1 MPSTRL
7 FFVATGR
14 RPASGALVLL
24 LSVLTTNCGG
34 QSNTPMPEAS
44 TGKPQPTPA
53 SRERLTKTQ
62 GTTPFDNVHCGMRD
76 KAGNLWFGT
85 TGKGAYRYD
94 GKGFT
99 NLTVKD
105 GLSSNRVWSILEDQA
120 GNIWFGTDRGAC
132 RYDGKT
138 FTPFVIPEL
147 NVPKTGVS
155 SIFQDK
161 AGGMWFGTT
170 DSDVYRYD
178 GKVVTRFLSDAAVLN
193 AKMLTLKDVQ
203 QMLEDKTGAIWF
215 ASWKNEGACRYD
227 GRTLTDITAREGLSD
242 GMVHSLLQDK
252 AGDIWFG
259 TRNHGLCRYD
269 GKAFKHITGVEG
281 LSDSCVYS
289 ILEDKAGVLWFA
301 TEKNGV
307 WRYDGKSFTN
317 LTTKD
322 GLGNNSVFC
331 IVEDG
336 EGHLWFGTGDVGLS
350 RYDGRTF
357 AGFSASGSQR

>member
-7 FFVATGR
+7 FFAATGR

-24 LSVLTTNCGG
+24 LSVFTTNSGG
-34 QSNTPMPEAS
+34 QSRTPMPEAS
-44 TGKPQPTPA
+44 TGKSQPTPA
-53 SRERLTKTQ
+53 IRERLTKTQ

-85 TGKGAYRYD
+85 TD
-94 GKGFT
+94 GG
-99 NLTVKD
+99 
-105 GLSSNRVWSILEDQA
+105 
-120 GNIWFGTDRGAC
+120 
-132 RYDGKT
+132 
-138 FTPFVIPEL
+138 
-147 NVPKTGVS
+147 
-155 SIFQDK
+155 
-161 AGGMWFGTT
+161 
-170 DSDVYRYD
+170 VYRYD
-178 GKVVTRFLSDAAVLN
+178 GKVVTRFLSDAAAVN

-203 QMLEDKTGAIWF
+203 QMLEDNTGAIWF
-215 ASWKNEGACRYD
+215 ASWNNEGACRYD
-227 GRTLTDITAREGLSD
+227 GRTLTDITAREGLND

-269 GKAFKHITGVEG
+269 GKSFKHITGVEG
-281 LSDSCVYS
+281 LSDSCVCS
-289 ILEDKAGVLWFA
+289 ILKDKAGVLWFA

-336 EGHLWFGTGDVGLS
+336 EGHLWFGTRDVGLS

-357 AGFSASGSQR
+357 TEFSASGSQR

>member
-1 MPSTRL
+1 MPHHHELNGFPMPSTRL

-24 LSVLTTNCGG
+24 FSVLTTNCGG
-34 QSNTPMPEAS
+34 QSNTPVPVAS

-76 KAGNLWFGT
+76 KIGNLWFGT
-85 TGKGAYRYD
+85 TSEG
-94 GKGFT
+94 
-99 NLTVKD
+99 
-105 GLSSNRVWSILEDQA
+105 
-120 GNIWFGTDRGAC
+120 
-132 RYDGKT
+132 
-138 FTPFVIPEL
+138 
-147 NVPKTGVS
+147 
-155 SIFQDK
+155 
-161 AGGMWFGTT
+161 
-170 DSDVYRYD
+170 VYRYD
-178 GKVVTRFLSDAAVLN
+178 GTVVTRFLSDAAVLN
-193 AKMLTLKDVQ
+193 AKMLTLKDAQ
-203 QMLEDKTGAIWF
+203 QTLEDKTGAIWF
-215 ASWKNEGACRYD
+215 ASWNNEGACRFD

-252 AGDIWFG
+252 AGVVWFG

-269 GKAFKHITGVEG
+269 GKAFKHIKGVEG
-281 LSDSCVYS
+281 RSDSCVYS

-336 EGHLWFGTGDVGLS
+336 EGHLWFGPRDVGLS

-357 AGFSASGSQR
+357 TGFSAGGPQR